1 MEYVAVKSVL
11 RCYIEGAHS
20 RAPFSFNPMSSW
32 PRYPDDPTKYL
43 HFKNVKAS
51 INNWIEEREDNKPD
65 LALLTVLE
73 SEKVPP
79 GITDAIICCS
89 GICPKEFTSDNYPI
103 GSVVVINLVE
113 PSKTYEGTGM
123 ANFIKNVEVMADD
136 KSVVTAQL
144 SDVVQ
149 QTNTLQRRVK
159 VKKVTMLESDVVRFE
174 NYMLQNGV
182 NSWKAFNELLNT
194 AEQVPF

>member
-1 MEYVAVKSVL
+1 MEYVAVKGVL

-51 INNWIEEREDNKPD
+51 INSWIEGREGKPD

-73 SEKVPP
+73 SEKAPP
-79 GITDAIICCS
+79 GITEAIICCS

-103 GSVVVINLVE
+103 GSVVAINLVE
-113 PSKTYEGTGM
+113 PSKTYECTGM
-123 ANFIKNVEVMADD
+123 ANFIKNAEVMADD

-144 SDVVQ
+144 SNVAQ
-149 QTNTLQRRVK
+149 QSNTLQGSMK
-159 VKKVTMLESDVVRFE
+159 VKKITMLESDVARFE
-174 NYMLQNGV
+174 DYMVRNGV
-182 NSWKAFNELLNT
+182 HSWKAVNELLNM